1 MKHPLLEKMRSNLYY
16 FYMDETTDV
25 TLIEQLAIYATFLRN
40 QSISESFSGLIPI
53 SKQVGAHLSAVNM
66 SAHLSTVN
74 MSALENFVVKNEIN
88 LQQASVWT
96 PQTSIL
102 VRKMD

>member
-1 MKHPLLEKMRSNLYY
+1 
-16 FYMDETTDV
+16 MDETTDV

-40 QSISESFSGLIPI
+40 QSISENFTGLIPI
-53 SKQVGAHLSAVNM
+53 SKEVGAHLSAANMSAHLSAVNM
-66 SAHLSTVN
+66 SA
-74 MSALENFVVKNEIN
+74 LENFFVKNEIN

>member
-1 MKHPLLEKMRSNLYY
+1 
-16 FYMDETTDV
+16 MDETTDV
-25 TLIEQLAIYATFLRN
+25 TLIKQLAIYATFLRN